1 MLCWLNGALAPA
13 PMIDA
18 ADRGFTLGDGLF
30 ETIRVQN
37 GRPRHLALHAARLA
51 EGCRLLRL
59 PPPDDGLAGD
69 MAALIAA
76 NGLDEAILRLTCTRG
91 PGPRGLLPPPE
102 ARPTLLMTLS
112 PLPPPAGPARLVVA
126 TATRRNEHSPL
137 SRVKSLNYL
146 DNILARIEAGERGAD
161 DALLL
166 NGRGMVADSTIATFF
181 ARVGGR
187 IVTPPVTDGA
197 LPGIGRHLIL
207 AAGLAEEASL
217 SPGTLA
223 AAEAA
228 FLVSSQG
235 VRTVASLE
243 GRVLPPFQ
251 TAAEAMQEALEG

>member
-30 ETIRVQN
+30 ETIRVEG

-59 PPPDDGLAGD
+59 PSPVEGLAGD
-69 MAALIAA
+69 MASLIAA
-76 NGLDEAILRLTCTRG
+76 NGLDRAILRLTYTRG
-91 PGPRGLLPPPE
+91 PSPRGLLPPAE
-102 ARPTLLMTLS
+102 VRPTLLMTLS
-112 PLPPPAGPARLVVA
+112 PLPPPPGPARLVVA
-126 TATRRNEHSPL
+126 TVTRRNEHSPL

-161 DALLL
+161 DALLQ
-166 NGRGMVADSTIATFF
+166 NSRGMAADSTIATFF
-181 ARVGGR
+181 ARIGGKV
-187 IVTPPVTDGA
+187 VTPPISDGA
-197 LPGIGRHLIL
+197 LPGIGRHLVL

-217 SPGTLA
+217 PPDALA
-223 AAEAA
+223 GAETA

-235 VRTVASLE
+235 VRAVASLE
-243 GRVLPPFQ
+243 GRPLPPDQ
-251 TAAEAMQEALEG
+251 NLIGAMQNAVEG